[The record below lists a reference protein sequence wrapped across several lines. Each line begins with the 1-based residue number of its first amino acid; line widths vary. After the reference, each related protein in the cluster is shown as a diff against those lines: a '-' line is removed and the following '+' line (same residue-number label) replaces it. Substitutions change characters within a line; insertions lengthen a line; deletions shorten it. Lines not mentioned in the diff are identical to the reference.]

1 MRVLCVIVKWVFI
14 GKEKQGK
21 NPLKN
26 CTVFGK
32 LLCQMLFLQSIF
44 LQSSR
49 LDDGVGNCRKAWDNP
64 SLCPNPLFTL
74 QLVFW
79 GVLE

>member
-1 MRVLCVIVKWVFI
+1 VTLENSGFKKEDMRVLCVIVKWVFI

-32 LLCQMLFLQSIF
+32 LLCQMLFLQSGYFSHFGLI
-44 LQSSR
+44 
-49 LDDGVGNCRKAWDNP
+49 
-64 SLCPNPLFTL
+64 
-74 QLVFW
+74 
-79 GVLE
+79 

>member
-32 LLCQMLFLQSIF
+32 LLCQMLFLQSGYFSHFGLI
-44 LQSSR
+44 
-49 LDDGVGNCRKAWDNP
+49 
-64 SLCPNPLFTL
+64 
-74 QLVFW
+74 
-79 GVLE
+79 